1 MGFRNSYIEI
11 STEIDLNDYDSDIME
26 YMEPDNINDALEL
39 MERWGYSDGDIIA
52 HMLEDMD
59 TSDFLEKVS
68 SVLTVETALALVKDV
83 YEYGHSIQVRTLTA
97 KDNQIKD
104 LVNDTI
110 GLKQRVDDLLALN
123 HTVIKESN
131 DGDS

>member
-1 MGFRNSYIEI
+1 MGWKNSYIEI
-11 STEIDLNDYDSDIME
+11 STEIDLNDYDSDIMD
-26 YMEPDNINDALEL
+26 YMEPENINDALDL

-52 HMLEDMD
+52 HVLEDMD
-59 TSDFLEKVS
+59 TSEFLEKVS

-97 KDNQIKD
+97 KDNQI
-104 LVNDTI
+104 NE
-110 GLKQRVDDLLALN
+110 LKQRVDDLLALN

>member
-1 MGFRNSYIEI
+1 MHLRRSIMGWRNSYIEI
-11 STEIDLNDYDSDIME
+11 STEIDLNDYDSDIMD
-26 YMEPDNINDALEL
+26 YMEPDNINDALDL

-59 TSDFLEKVS
+59 TSEFLEKVS

-83 YEYGHSIQVRTLTA
+83 YEYGHSIQVRNLTV
-97 KDNQIKD
+97 KDNQIAE
-104 LVNDTI
+104 
-110 GLKQRVDDLLALN
+110 LKQRVDDLLALN

>member
-1 MGFRNSYIEI
+1 MGWKNSYIEI
-11 STEIDLNDYDSDIME
+11 STEIDLNDYDSDIMD

-39 MERWGYSDGDIIA
+39 MERWGYSEGDIIA
-52 HMLEDMD
+52 HLLEEPDAFY
-59 TSDFLEKVS
+59 SIVS

-97 KDNQIKD
+97 KDNQI
-104 LVNDTI
+104 NE
-110 GLKQRVDDLLALN
+110 LKQRFDDLLALN